1 MNAIWFSGCVR
12 DVPDSARLHTGRCS
26 CGLYTKTALVLP
38 YGRDRATRALWKK
51 YKSVTELRDRI
62 RHTEKPDSQLYYTL
76 VIQAHLQ
83 EDKLIQNSLDA
94 L

>member
-1 MNAIWFSGCVR
+1 MNAFGFQAVSGMFLI
-12 DVPDSARLHTGRCS
+12 RLAYILAGAAAAYILNC
-26 CGLYTKTALVLP
+26 LVLP